1 MIEKSCPQFSPQY
14 DQVYKLVPLQ
24 CIANALAIAVTQIL
38 LRMRYTS
45 TLHCSCLLAPRE
57 NPRLVIMKIGCMKL

>member
-24 CIANALAIAVTQIL
+24 CIANALAIAVTQTL
-38 LRMRYTS
+38 LRMRY
-45 TLHCSCLLAPRE
+45 
-57 NPRLVIMKIGCMKL
+57 IY